1 MENEKVIDVNN
12 EKPLYIQVKDFILR
26 NIKDNTFLVGEAI
39 PPERDLSDQLDV
51 SRYTIRKA
59 IQELVQDGYLY
70 RVQGNGTFV
79 FSKEK
84 PGRKTSNEIGVILP
98 FYEGVSLE
106 ILEGIEASF
115 ESINYRFTV
124 SNSRD
129 NYKREARSIQK
140 MKSDGVNGLII
151 CPAEDQKDSTIIADL
166 KSEGFPFVLVDRRL
180 QYCETD
186 CVMSDNISGGYK
198 AAEYLIKLGHKKI
211 AFIKNEYIKTSSI
224 EDRIIGYKSAL
235 QQYGLD
241 DDSRLILSYNLSL
254 EKEEVYSRIHKFIQ
268 EKEPTAVIA
277 VHDKVAL
284 DIVKMSRE
292 KNINIPKDLSLITF
306 DNTDIVKHLQVP
318 LTSVVQSTEDIGKK
332 AVELLVEK
340 VNNKDEQ
347 NKIVQQIYY
356 PVELVIRDSCSELV

>member
-1 MENEKVIDVNN
+1 MENKKVINTKN
-12 EKPLYIQVKDFILR
+12 KNPLYIQVKEFILE
-26 NIKDNTFLVGEAI
+26 NIKDNIFLVGETI
-39 PPERDLSDQLDV
+39 PPERELSDQLEV
-51 SRYTIRKA
+51 SRYTVRKA
-59 IQELVQDGYLY
+59 IQDLVQDGYLY

-79 FSKEK
+79 YSKEK

-115 ESINYRFTV
+115 ESLNYRFTV

-140 MKSDGVNGLII
+140 MKSDGVDGLII

-198 AAEYLIKLGHKKI
+198 AAEYLIKLRHKKI

-241 DDSRLILSYNLSL
+241 DNSPLIFSYNLSL
-254 EKEEVYSRIHKFIQ
+254 EKKEVYSKIYKFIQ

-292 KNINIPKDLSLITF
+292 KNINIPNDLSLLTF

-318 LTSVVQSTEDIGKK
+318 LTSVVQSTGDIGKK

-340 VNNKDEQ
+340 VKSKTED
-347 NKIVQQIYY
+347 KVVQQIYY
-356 PVELVIRDSCSELV
+356 PVKLVIRDSCSELS